1 MSSYY
6 PARFLTRYIH
16 TTINN
21 RGRPRS
27 QRRDPMLQSSRRKLV
42 FAVLFHILSHM
53 ATQVQVNTHT
63 PVERSLMYGLH
74 IDRVR
79 DRAWP
84 GLACTPSPEPRE
96 WVVPLP
102 AAGTK
107 NMLTRTV
114 DGRIETSNSDL
125 MFPSSTL
132 PFLFFPLPLIPSPL
146 IPSLPGHHRLRLRDE
161 DVRPGSRQR
170 FSAALEPRWNA
181 RLPAWINHRGI
192 SIIWTGRAR
201 ARDPKFPF
209 LLLLLFFFSSS
220 SIRQRE
226 TCSIFF
232 VFLPQIEPS
241 KSRLRR
247 SWLIART
254 GRRDRFFSFFFFFE

>member
-1 MSSYY
+1 
-6 PARFLTRYIH
+6 
-16 TTINN
+16 
-21 RGRPRS
+21 
-27 QRRDPMLQSSRRKLV
+27 
-42 FAVLFHILSHM
+42 
-53 ATQVQVNTHT
+53 
-63 PVERSLMYGLH
+63 MYGLH

-84 GLACTPSPEPRE
+84 RLACTPSPEPRE

-125 MFPSSTL
+125 LFPSSTL

-170 FSAALEPRWNA
+170 FSTALEPRWNA
-181 RLPAWINHRGI
+181 HLPAWINHRGI

-201 ARDPKFPF
+201 ARDPKF
-209 LLLLLFFFSSS
+209 LLLLLLLAYDWPGEIKRRNRLVLFS
-220 SIRQRE
+220 RDDWKFWGRE
-226 TCSIFF
+226 DLSVEIILFSERELNLLCQVDF
-232 VFLPQIEPS
+232 V
-241 KSRLRR
+241 
-247 SWLIART
+247 
-254 GRRDRFFSFFFFFE
+254 

>member
-42 FAVLFHILSHM
+42 FAVLFHIPSHM

-132 PFLFFPLPLIPSPL
+132 PFLFFPSSFNPFPFDTLSTGSP
-146 IPSLPGHHRLRLRDE
+146 
-161 DVRPGSRQR
+161 
-170 FSAALEPRWNA
+170 SAALTRW
-181 RLPAWINHRGI
+181 
-192 SIIWTGRAR
+192 
-201 ARDPKFPF
+201 
-209 LLLLLFFFSSS
+209 
-220 SIRQRE
+220 
-226 TCSIFF
+226 
-232 VFLPQIEPS
+232 
-241 KSRLRR
+241 RR
-247 SWLIART
+247 SSRQPTTVLRCSRT
-254 GRRDRFFSFFFFFE
+254 SMERASSGLN